1 MAIRPVDIARKLNI
15 STTTLRKYE
24 EFGLTPPV
32 PRSEFGYRLYSQEHV
47 AYFVCARE
55 MIPAFTTKEIA
66 IIFKAVMAKEIDKA
80 LWIAN
85 KSQASLQSEKLILEK
100 MIKNLLNDS
109 NKQVSKMQYNLT
121 INDLSKETGIPIT
134 TIRYWDKVGLISV
147 SRSEDNNYRLF
158 TVEHIKRVLLIYAL
172 KYTVYS
178 KYRRHSIEKIRQD
191 LEAFD
196 STDINRIK
204 TLISNIDTYLSQ
216 INRSQIRGIS
226 VLYRLCVQVENDS
239 FNFSNTDN

>member
-1 MAIRPVDIARKLNI
+1 MAIRPADIARKLKI

-32 PRSEFGYRLYSQEHV
+32 PRSESGYRLYSREHV

-66 IIFKAVMAKEIDKA
+66 KIFKEIIAKEIDKA
-80 LWIAN
+80 LWMAN
-85 KSQASLQSEKLILEK
+85 KSQAKLHSEKLILEK
-100 MIKNLLNDS
+100 MVKNLLNDN
-109 NKQVSKMQYNLT
+109 NKQVSKNQYKLT
-121 INDLSKETGIPIT
+121 INDLSKETGIPVT

-158 TVEHIKRVLLIYAL
+158 TVEHIKQVLLIYAL

-191 LEAFD
+191 LETFD
-196 STDINRIK
+196 SADINRI
-204 TLISNIDTYLSQ
+204 TTMINNIETYLSQ
-216 INRSQIRGIS
+216 INRAQISGIS
-226 VLYRLCVQVENDS
+226 ALYRLCVQVETDS
-239 FNFSNTDN
+239 SDNLIQDT

>member
-32 PRSEFGYRLYSQEHV
+32 PRSESGYRLYTQEHV

-55 MIPAFTTKEIA
+55 MIPAFTTKETVK
-66 IIFKAVMAKEIDKA
+66 IFKAVMAKEIDEA
-80 LWIAN
+80 LWMAN
-85 KSQASLQSEKLILEK
+85 KSQAKLHSEKLILEK
-100 MIKNLLNDS
+100 MVKNLLNDN
-109 NKQVSKMQYNLT
+109 NKQVSKNQNKLA

-147 SRSEDNNYRLF
+147 PRSKDNNYRLF
-158 TVEHIKRVLLIYAL
+158 TVEHIKQVLLIYAL

-178 KYRRHSIEKIRQD
+178 EYHRHSVEKIRQD
-191 LEAFD
+191 LETFD
-196 STDINRIK
+196 PADVNRI
-204 TLISNIDTYLSQ
+204 TTIINNIETYLSQ
-216 INRSQIRGIS
+216 INRAQIKGIS
-226 VLYRLCVQVENDS
+226 ALYRLCVQVETNS
-239 FNFSNTDN
+239 FNNLDIGH